1 MSANFFSK
9 QMAFLSLLSLTLCGC
24 INPPFN
30 DFHESSSTIKDN
42 MSAFGDAA
50 KGATGVSSNPN
61 TLVDELNKYDI
72 QYVQHGQTMELI
84 VPTDKY
90 FEFNSPKLND
100 ICYQGLNE
108 IVKMVKLYPCSTIYV
123 AAFTD
128 NIGSYEHKKRL
139 SQAQAETMLTFLWA
153 NGIKAEQLNAEGFGD
168 QYSIGD
174 NTLIHGSAYNRRIEI
189 QWVNAPAIPQKMAS
203 LQGGMK

>member
-1 MSANFFSK
+1 
-9 QMAFLSLLSLTLCGC
+9 
-24 INPPFN
+24 
-30 DFHESSSTIKDN
+30 
-42 MSAFGDAA
+42 
-50 KGATGVSSNPN
+50 
-61 TLVDELNKYDI
+61 
-72 QYVQHGQTMELI
+72 MELI